1 MRKIFRNNKIK
12 ICLILFFCIAVI
24 LASVLVPKYLLAR
37 TLSEQMDQVV
47 VAPEEYYV
55 EAGEM
60 MARSA
65 SSNLSSVDRIKLIAG
80 TWESEMQKC
89 ENTDGF
95 LNEVEAVELAKKQ
108 MEYYYQAG
116 VFPYS
121 MQIKYDNMFSYA
133 TELYC
138 YTDSS
143 FHTYSAYLWKITF
156 TKYDDSV
163 ECVTYMTESGTI
175 LLLWTDGEYL
185 PETTMKQCYD
195 NLDMKNVFGDN
206 RFYQVTIG
214 EYVPVTAVEISYP
227 MDDELTG
234 EAIAKSFSTEKP
246 LTEIVSG
253 AVVRVK
259 TSGESIKFQA
269 LQYKTEDGAGI
280 VFMPFGTGNNTTE
293 NK

>member
-12 ICLILFFCIAVI
+12 ICLILFFCVAVI

-37 TLSEQMDQVV
+37 TLFEQMDQVV

-95 LNEVEAVELAKKQ
+95 LNEVEAVELAKEQ

-175 LLLWTDGEYL
+175 LLFWTDGEYL

-214 EYVPVTAVEISYP
+214 EYMPVTAVEIPYP
-227 MDDELTG
+227 MEDELTG
-234 EAIAKSFSTEKP
+234 EAIAKSFSTVKP

-259 TSGESIKFQA
+259 ISGESIKFQA
-269 LQYKTEDGAGI
+269 LQYKTKDGAGI
-280 VFMPFGTGNNTTE
+280 VFMPLGTGNNTTE

>member
-12 ICLILFFCIAVI
+12 ICLILFFCVAVI

-37 TLSEQMDQVV
+37 TLFEQMDQVV

-95 LNEVEAVELAKKQ
+95 LNEVEAVELAKEQ

-121 MQIKYDNMFSYA
+121 MQIKYDNMFSYE

-175 LLLWTDGEYL
+175 LLLWTDGEYS

-214 EYVPVTAVEISYP
+214 EYMPVTAVEIPYP
-227 MDDELTG
+227 MEDELTG
-234 EAIAKSFSTEKP
+234 EAIAKSFSTVKP

-259 TSGESIKFQA
+259 ISGESIKFQA
-269 LQYKTEDGAGI
+269 LQYKTKDGAGI
-280 VFMPFGTGNNTTE
+280 VFMPLGTGNNTTE

>member
-12 ICLILFFCIAVI
+12 ICLILFFCVAVI

-37 TLSEQMDQVV
+37 TLFEQMDQVV

-95 LNEVEAVELAKKQ
+95 LNEVEAVELAKEQ

-121 MQIKYDNMFSYA
+121 MQIKYDNMFSYE

-175 LLLWTDGEYL
+175 LLCWTDGEYL
-185 PETTMKQCYD
+185 PEITMKQCYD

-214 EYVPVTAVEISYP
+214 EYMPVTAVEIPYP
-227 MDDELTG
+227 MEDELTG
-234 EAIAKSFSTEKP
+234 EAIAKSFSTVKP
-246 LTEIVSG
+246 VTEIVSG

-280 VFMPFGTGNNTTE
+280 VFMPLGTGNNTTE

>member
-12 ICLILFFCIAVI
+12 ICLILFFCVAVI

-37 TLSEQMDQVV
+37 TLFEQMDQVV

-80 TWESEMQKC
+80 TWESQMQKC

-95 LNEVEAVELAKKQ
+95 LNEVEAVELAKEQ

-121 MQIKYDNMFSYA
+121 MQIKYDNMFSYE

-175 LLLWTDGEYL
+175 LLLWTDGEYS
-185 PETTMKQCYD
+185 PEITMKQCYD

-214 EYVPVTAVEISYP
+214 EYMPVTAVEIPYP
-227 MDDELTG
+227 MEDELTG
-234 EAIAKSFSTEKP
+234 EAIAKSFSTVKP

-259 TSGESIKFQA
+259 ISGESIKFQA
-269 LQYKTEDGAGI
+269 LQYKTKDGAGI
-280 VFMPFGTGNNTTE
+280 VFMPLGTGNNTTE

>member
-12 ICLILFFCIAVI
+12 ICLILFFCVAVI

-37 TLSEQMDQVV
+37 TLFEQMDQVV

-95 LNEVEAVELAKKQ
+95 LNEVEAVELAKEQ

-121 MQIKYDNMFSYA
+121 MQIKYDNMFSYE

-175 LLLWTDGEYL
+175 LLLWTDGEYS
-185 PETTMKQCYD
+185 PEITMKQCYD

-214 EYVPVTAVEISYP
+214 EYMPVTAVEISYP
-227 MDDELTG
+227 MEDELTG
-234 EAIAKSFSTEKP
+234 EAIAKSFSTVKP

-269 LQYKTEDGAGI
+269 LQYKTKDGAGI
-280 VFMPFGTGNNTTE
+280 VFMPFGTGKNTTE

>member
-12 ICLILFFCIAVI
+12 ICLILFFCVAVI

-37 TLSEQMDQVV
+37 TLFEQMDQVV

-95 LNEVEAVELAKKQ
+95 LNEVEAVELAKEQ

-121 MQIKYDNMFSYA
+121 MQIKYDNMFSYE

-175 LLLWTDGEYL
+175 LLCWTDGEYL
-185 PETTMKQCYD
+185 PEITMKQCYD

-214 EYVPVTAVEISYP
+214 EYMPVTAVEIPYP
-227 MDDELTG
+227 MEDELTG
-234 EAIAKSFSTEKP
+234 EAIAKSFSTVKP
-246 LTEIVSG
+246 VTEIVSG

-269 LQYKTEDGAGI
+269 LQYKTKDGAGI
-280 VFMPFGTGNNTTE
+280 VFMPLGTGNNTTE

>member
-12 ICLILFFCIAVI
+12 ICLILFFCVAVI

-37 TLSEQMDQVV
+37 TLFEQMDQVV

-95 LNEVEAVELAKKQ
+95 LNEVEAVELAKEQ

-121 MQIKYDNMFSYA
+121 MQIKYDNMFSYE

-175 LLLWTDGEYL
+175 LLFWTDGEYS
-185 PETTMKQCYD
+185 PEITMKQCYD

-214 EYVPVTAVEISYP
+214 EYMPVTAVEIPYP
-227 MDDELTG
+227 MEDELTG
-234 EAIAKSFSTEKP
+234 EAIAKSFSTVKP

-269 LQYKTEDGAGI
+269 LQYKTEDVCGI
-280 VFMPFGTGNNTTE
+280 VFMPFGTRKNTTE

>member
-12 ICLILFFCIAVI
+12 ICLILFFCVAVI

-37 TLSEQMDQVV
+37 TLFEQMDQVV

-95 LNEVEAVELAKKQ
+95 LNEVEAVELAKEQ

-121 MQIKYDNMFSYA
+121 MQIKYDNMFSYE

-175 LLLWTDGEYL
+175 LLLWTDGEYS
-185 PETTMKQCYD
+185 PEITMKQCYD

-214 EYVPVTAVEISYP
+214 EYMPVTAVEIPYP
-227 MDDELTG
+227 MEDELTG
-234 EAIAKSFSTEKP
+234 EAIAKSFSTVKP

-259 TSGESIKFQA
+259 ISGESIKLQA
-269 LQYKTEDGAGI
+269 LQYKTKDGAGI
-280 VFMPFGTGNNTTE
+280 VFMPLGTGNNTTE

>member
-1 MRKIFRNNKIK
+1 MRKIFRNNKIR
-12 ICLILFFCIAVI
+12 ICLFLILCAVI
-24 LASVLVPKYLLAR
+24 ISTSVLVPKYLLAR
-37 TLSEQMDQVV
+37 TLFEQMDQVV

-95 LNEVEAVELAKKQ
+95 LNEVEAVELAKEQ

-175 LLLWTDGEYL
+175 LLLWTDGEYS
-185 PETTMKQCYD
+185 PEITMKQCYD

-214 EYVPVTAVEISYP
+214 EYMPVTAVEISYP
-227 MDDELTG
+227 MEDELTG
-234 EAIAKSFSTEKP
+234 EAIAKSFSTVKP

-280 VFMPFGTGNNTTE
+280 VFMPFGTGNNTAE

>member
-12 ICLILFFCIAVI
+12 ICLILFFCVAVI

-37 TLSEQMDQVV
+37 TLFEQMDQVV

-95 LNEVEAVELAKKQ
+95 LNEVEAVELAKEQ

-121 MQIKYDNMFSYA
+121 MQIKYDNMFSYE

-175 LLLWTDGEYL
+175 LLLWTDGEYS
-185 PETTMKQCYD
+185 PEITMKQCYD

-214 EYVPVTAVEISYP
+214 EYMPVTAVEISYP
-227 MDDELTG
+227 MEDELTG
-234 EAIAKSFSTEKP
+234 EAIVKSFSTVKP
-246 LTEIVSG
+246 VTEIVSG

-269 LQYKTEDGAGI
+269 LQYKTKDGTGI

>member
-1 MRKIFRNNKIK
+1 MRKIFQNNKIK
-12 ICLILFFCIAVI
+12 ICLILFFCVAVI

-37 TLSEQMDQVV
+37 TLFEQMDQVV

-95 LNEVEAVELAKKQ
+95 LNEVEAVELAKEQ

-121 MQIKYDNMFSYA
+121 MQIKYDNMFSYE

-175 LLLWTDGEYL
+175 LLLWTDGEYS
-185 PETTMKQCYD
+185 PEITMKQCYD

-206 RFYQVTIG
+206 RFYQVIIG
-214 EYVPVTAVEISYP
+214 EYMPVTAVEIPYP
-227 MDDELTG
+227 MEDELTG
-234 EAIAKSFSTEKP
+234 EAIAKSFSTVKP

-259 TSGESIKFQA
+259 ISGESIKFQA
-269 LQYKTEDGAGI
+269 LQYKTKDGAGI
-280 VFMPFGTGNNTTE
+280 VFMPLGTGNSTTE

>member
-12 ICLILFFCIAVI
+12 ICLILFFCVAVI

-37 TLSEQMDQVV
+37 TLFEQMEQVV

-55 EAGEM
+55 EAGKM

-95 LNEVEAVELAKKQ
+95 LNEVEAVELAKEQ

-175 LLLWTDGEYL
+175 LLLWTDGEYS
-185 PETTMKQCYD
+185 PEITMKQCYD

-214 EYVPVTAVEISYP
+214 EYMPVTAVEISYP
-227 MDDELTG
+227 MEDELTG

>member
-1 MRKIFRNNKIK
+1 MN
-12 ICLILFFCIAVI
+12 
-24 LASVLVPKYLLAR
+24 
-37 TLSEQMDQVV
+37 QVV

-80 TWESEMQKC
+80 TWESEMKKC

-95 LNEVEAVELAKKQ
+95 LNEVEAVELAKEQ

-121 MQIKYDNMFSYA
+121 MQIKYDNMFSYE

-175 LLLWTDGEYL
+175 LLCWTDGEYS
-185 PETTMKQCYD
+185 PEITMKQCYD

-214 EYVPVTAVEISYP
+214 EYMPATAVEIPYP
-227 MDDELTG
+227 MEDELTG
-234 EAIAKSFSTEKP
+234 EAIVKSFSTVKP
-246 LTEIVSG
+246 VTEIVSG

-269 LQYKTEDGAGI
+269 LQYKTKDGAGI
-280 VFMPFGTGNNTTE
+280 VFMPLGTGNNTTE

>member
-12 ICLILFFCIAVI
+12 ICLILFFCVAVI

-37 TLSEQMDQVV
+37 TLFEQMDQVV

-95 LNEVEAVELAKKQ
+95 LNEVEAVELAKEQ

-121 MQIKYDNMFSYA
+121 MQIKYDNMFSYE

-175 LLLWTDGEYL
+175 LLCWTDGEYL
-185 PETTMKQCYD
+185 PEITMKQCYD

-214 EYVPVTAVEISYP
+214 EYMPVTAVEIPYP
-227 MDDELTG
+227 MEDELTG
-234 EAIAKSFSTEKP
+234 EAIAKSFSTVKP

-269 LQYKTEDGAGI
+269 LQYKTKDGAGI
-280 VFMPFGTGNNTTE
+280 VFMPLGTGNNTTE

>member
-1 MRKIFRNNKIK
+1 MRKIFQNNKIK
-12 ICLILFFCIAVI
+12 ICLILFFCVAVI

-37 TLSEQMDQVV
+37 TLFEQMDQVV

-95 LNEVEAVELAKKQ
+95 LNEVEAVELAKEQ

-175 LLLWTDGEYL
+175 LLLWTDGEYS
-185 PETTMKQCYD
+185 PEITMKQCYD

-214 EYVPVTAVEISYP
+214 EYMPVTAVEIPYP
-227 MDDELTG
+227 MEDELTG
-234 EAIAKSFSTEKP
+234 EAIAKSFSTVKP

-259 TSGESIKFQA
+259 ISGESIKFQA
-269 LQYKTEDGAGI
+269 LQYKTKDGAGI
-280 VFMPFGTGNNTTE
+280 VFMPLGTGNNTTE

>member
-12 ICLILFFCIAVI
+12 ICLILFFCVAVI

-37 TLSEQMDQVV
+37 TLFEQMDQVV

-95 LNEVEAVELAKKQ
+95 LNEVEAVELAKEQ

-121 MQIKYDNMFSYA
+121 MQIKYDNMFSYE

-175 LLLWTDGEYL
+175 LLLWTDGEYS
-185 PETTMKQCYD
+185 PEITMKQCYD
-195 NLDMKNVFGDN
+195 NLDMKNIFGDN

-214 EYVPVTAVEISYP
+214 EYMPVTAVEIPYP
-227 MDDELTG
+227 MEDELTG
-234 EAIAKSFSTEKP
+234 EAIAKSFSTVKP

-259 TSGESIKFQA
+259 ISGESIKFQA
-269 LQYKTEDGAGI
+269 LQYKTKDGCGI
-280 VFMPFGTGNNTTE
+280 VFMPFGTGKNTTE

>member
-12 ICLILFFCIAVI
+12 ICLILFFCVAVI

-37 TLSEQMDQVV
+37 TLFEQMDQVV

-95 LNEVEAVELAKKQ
+95 LNEVEAVELAKEQ

-121 MQIKYDNMFSYA
+121 MQIKYDNMFSYE

-143 FHTYSAYLWKITF
+143 FHTYSAYLWKIIF

-175 LLLWTDGEYL
+175 LLLWTDGEYS
-185 PETTMKQCYD
+185 PEITMKQCYD

-214 EYVPVTAVEISYP
+214 EYMPVTAVEIPYP
-227 MDDELTG
+227 MEDELTG
-234 EAIAKSFSTEKP
+234 EAIAKSFSTVKP

-259 TSGESIKFQA
+259 ISGESIKFQA
-269 LQYKTEDGAGI
+269 LQYKTKDGAGI
-280 VFMPFGTGNNTTE
+280 VFMPLGTGNNTTE

>member
-37 TLSEQMDQVV
+37 TLFEQMDQVV

-214 EYVPVTAVEISYP
+214 EYTPATVVEIPYP
-227 MDDELTG
+227 MEDELTG
-234 EAIAKSFSTEKP
+234 ETIAKSFSTVKP
-246 LTEIVSG
+246 VTEIVSG

-269 LQYKTEDGAGI
+269 LQYKTEDGYGI
-280 VFMPFGTGNNTTE
+280 VFMPFGIGNNTTE

>member
-12 ICLILFFCIAVI
+12 ICLFLILCAVI
-24 LASVLVPKYLLAR
+24 ISTGVLVPKYLLAR
-37 TLSEQMDQVV
+37 TLFEQMEQVV

-55 EAGEM
+55 EAGKM

-95 LNEVEAVELAKKQ
+95 LNEVEAVELAKEQ

-121 MQIKYDNMFSYA
+121 MQIKYDNMFSYE

-175 LLLWTDGEYL
+175 LLLWTDGEYS
-185 PETTMKQCYD
+185 PEITMKQCYD

-214 EYVPVTAVEISYP
+214 EYMPVTAVEISYP
-227 MDDELTG
+227 MEDELTG
-234 EAIAKSFSTEKP
+234 EAIAKSFSTVKP

-269 LQYKTEDGAGI
+269 LQYKTKDGAGI
-280 VFMPFGTGNNTTE
+280 VFMPFGTGKNTTE

>member
-12 ICLILFFCIAVI
+12 ICLILFFCVAVI

-37 TLSEQMDQVV
+37 SLFEQMDQVV

-95 LNEVEAVELAKKQ
+95 LNEVEAVELAKEQ

-121 MQIKYDNMFSYA
+121 MQIKYDNMFSYE

-175 LLLWTDGEYL
+175 LLLWTDGEYS
-185 PETTMKQCYD
+185 PEITMKQCYD

-214 EYVPVTAVEISYP
+214 EYMPVTAVEISYP
-227 MDDELTG
+227 MEDELTG
-234 EAIAKSFSTEKP
+234 EAIAKSFSTVKP

-269 LQYKTEDGAGI
+269 LQYKTKDGAGI
-280 VFMPFGTGNNTTE
+280 VFMPLGTGNNTTE

>member
-12 ICLILFFCIAVI
+12 ICLILFFCVAVI

-37 TLSEQMDQVV
+37 TLFEQMDQVV

-95 LNEVEAVELAKKQ
+95 LNEVEAVELAKEQ

-121 MQIKYDNMFSYA
+121 MQIKYDNMFSYE

-175 LLLWTDGEYL
+175 LLLWTDGEYS
-185 PETTMKQCYD
+185 PEITMKQCYD

-214 EYVPVTAVEISYP
+214 EYMPVTAVEIPYP
-227 MDDELTG
+227 MEDELTG
-234 EAIAKSFSTEKP
+234 EAIAKSFSTVKP

-259 TSGESIKFQA
+259 ISGESIKFQA
-269 LQYKTEDGAGI
+269 LQYKTKDGAGI
-280 VFMPFGTGNNTTE
+280 VFMPFGTGKNTTE

>member
-1 MRKIFRNNKIK
+1 MRKIFRNNKIR
-12 ICLILFFCIAVI
+12 ICLFLIFCAVI
-24 LASVLVPKYLLAR
+24 ISTSVLVPKYLLAR
-37 TLSEQMDQVV
+37 TLSEQMEQVV

-55 EAGEM
+55 EAGVM

-65 SSNLSSVDRIKLIAG
+65 SSNLLSVDRIKLISG
-80 TWESEMQKC
+80 TWESEMRKC
-89 ENTDGF
+89 ENTEGF
-95 LNEVEAVELAKKQ
+95 LNEAEAVELAKEQ

-175 LLLWTDGEYL
+175 LLLWTDEKYS
-185 PETTMKQCYD
+185 PQTTMKQCYD
-195 NLDMKNVFGDN
+195 NLDMKNVFGDK

-214 EYVPVTAVEISYP
+214 EYMPATVVEIPYP
-227 MDDELTG
+227 MEDELTG
-234 EAIAKSFSTEKP
+234 ETIAKSFSTVKP
-246 LTEIVSG
+246 VTEIVSG

-269 LQYKTEDGAGI
+269 LQYKTEDGYGI
-280 VFMPFGTGNNTTE
+280 VFMPFGIGNSTTE

>member
-12 ICLILFFCIAVI
+12 ICLILFFCVAVI

-37 TLSEQMDQVV
+37 TLFEQMDQVV

-95 LNEVEAVELAKKQ
+95 LNEVEAVELAKEQ

-121 MQIKYDNMFSYA
+121 MQIKYDNMFSYE

-175 LLLWTDGEYL
+175 LLLWTDGEYS
-185 PETTMKQCYD
+185 PEITMKQCYD

-214 EYVPVTAVEISYP
+214 EYMPVTAVEIPYP
-227 MDDELTG
+227 MEDELTG
-234 EAIAKSFSTEKP
+234 EAIAKSFSTVKP

-269 LQYKTEDGAGI
+269 LQYKTKDGCGI
-280 VFMPFGTGNNTTE
+280 VFMPFGTGKNTTE

>member
-12 ICLILFFCIAVI
+12 ICLILFFCVAVI

-37 TLSEQMDQVV
+37 TLFEQMDQVV

-95 LNEVEAVELAKKQ
+95 LNEIEAVELAKEQ

-121 MQIKYDNMFSYA
+121 MQIKYDNMFSYE

-175 LLLWTDGEYL
+175 LLLWTDGEYS
-185 PETTMKQCYD
+185 PEITMKQCYD

-214 EYVPVTAVEISYP
+214 EYMPVTAVEIPYP
-227 MDDELTG
+227 MEDELTG
-234 EAIAKSFSTEKP
+234 EAIAKSFSTVKP

-259 TSGESIKFQA
+259 ISGESIKFQA
-269 LQYKTEDGAGI
+269 LQYKTKDGAGI
-280 VFMPFGTGNNTTE
+280 VFMPLGTGNNTTE

>member
-12 ICLILFFCIAVI
+12 ICLILFFCVAVI

-37 TLSEQMDQVV
+37 TLFEQMDQVV

-95 LNEVEAVELAKKQ
+95 LNEVEAVELAKEQ

-121 MQIKYDNMFSYA
+121 MQIKYDNMFSYE

-175 LLLWTDGEYL
+175 LLLWTDGEYS
-185 PETTMKQCYD
+185 PEITMKQCYD

-214 EYVPVTAVEISYP
+214 KYMPVTAVEIPYP
-227 MDDELTG
+227 MEDELTG
-234 EAIAKSFSTEKP
+234 EAIAKSFSTVKP

-259 TSGESIKFQA
+259 ISGESIKFQA
-269 LQYKTEDGAGI
+269 LQYKTKDGAGI
-280 VFMPFGTGNNTTE
+280 VFMPLGTGNNTTE

>member
-12 ICLILFFCIAVI
+12 ICLILFFCVAVI

-37 TLSEQMDQVV
+37 TLFEQMDQVV

-95 LNEVEAVELAKKQ
+95 LNEVEAVELAKEQ

-121 MQIKYDNMFSYA
+121 MQIKYDNMFSYE

-175 LLLWTDGEYL
+175 LLLWTDGEYS
-185 PETTMKQCYD
+185 PEITMKQCYD

-214 EYVPVTAVEISYP
+214 EYMPVTAVEIPYP
-227 MDDELTG
+227 MEDELTG
-234 EAIAKSFSTEKP
+234 EAIAKSFSTVKP

-259 TSGESIKFQA
+259 TSGESINFQA
-269 LQYKTEDGAGI
+269 LQYKTKDGAGI
-280 VFMPFGTGNNTTE
+280 VFMPLGTGNNTTE

>member
-116 VFPYS
+116 EFPYS

-214 EYVPVTAVEISYP
+214 EYTPATVVEIPYP
-227 MDDELTG
+227 MEDELTG
-234 EAIAKSFSTEKP
+234 ETIAKSFSTVKP
-246 LTEIVSG
+246 VTEIVSG

-269 LQYKTEDGAGI
+269 LQYKTEDGYGI
-280 VFMPFGTGNNTTE
+280 VFMPFGIGNNTTE

>member
-1 MRKIFRNNKIK
+1 MRKIFQNNKIK
-12 ICLILFFCIAVI
+12 ICLILFFCVAVI

-37 TLSEQMDQVV
+37 TLFEQMDQVV

-95 LNEVEAVELAKKQ
+95 LNEVEAVELAKEQ

-175 LLLWTDGEYL
+175 LLLWTDGEYS
-185 PETTMKQCYD
+185 PEITMKQCYD

-214 EYVPVTAVEISYP
+214 EYMPVTAVEIPYP
-227 MDDELTG
+227 MEDELTG
-234 EAIAKSFSTEKP
+234 EAIAKSFSTVKP

-259 TSGESIKFQA
+259 ISGESIKFQA
-269 LQYKTEDGAGI
+269 LQYKTKDGAGI
-280 VFMPFGTGNNTTE
+280 VFMPFGTGKNTTE

>member
-12 ICLILFFCIAVI
+12 ICLILFFCVAVI

-37 TLSEQMDQVV
+37 TLFEQMDQVV

-108 MEYYYQAG
+108 TEYYYQAG

-143 FHTYSAYLWKITF
+143 FHT
-156 TKYDDSV
+156 
-163 ECVTYMTESGTI
+163 
-175 LLLWTDGEYL
+175 
-185 PETTMKQCYD
+185 
-195 NLDMKNVFGDN
+195 
-206 RFYQVTIG
+206 
-214 EYVPVTAVEISYP
+214 
-227 MDDELTG
+227 
-234 EAIAKSFSTEKP
+234 
-246 LTEIVSG
+246 
-253 AVVRVK
+253 
-259 TSGESIKFQA
+259 
-269 LQYKTEDGAGI
+269 
-280 VFMPFGTGNNTTE
+280 
-293 NK
+293 

>member
-12 ICLILFFCIAVI
+12 ICLILFFCVAVI

-37 TLSEQMDQVV
+37 TLFEQMDQVV

-95 LNEVEAVELAKKQ
+95 LNEVEAVELAKEQ

-143 FHTYSAYLWKITF
+143 FHTYSAYLWKIIF

-175 LLLWTDGEYL
+175 LLLWTDGEYS
-185 PETTMKQCYD
+185 PEITMKQCYD

-214 EYVPVTAVEISYP
+214 EYMPVTAVEIPYP
-227 MDDELTG
+227 MEDELTG
-234 EAIAKSFSTEKP
+234 EAIAKSFSTVKP

-259 TSGESIKFQA
+259 ISGESIKFQA
-269 LQYKTEDGAGI
+269 LQYKTKDGAGI
-280 VFMPFGTGNNTTE
+280 VFMPFGTGKNTTE

>member
-12 ICLILFFCIAVI
+12 ICLILFFCVAVI

-37 TLSEQMDQVV
+37 TLFEQMEQVV

-55 EAGEM
+55 EAGKM

-95 LNEVEAVELAKKQ
+95 LNEVEAVELAKEQ

-175 LLLWTDGEYL
+175 LLLWTDGEYS
-185 PETTMKQCYD
+185 PEITMKQCYD

-214 EYVPVTAVEISYP
+214 EYMPVTAVEISYP
-227 MDDELTG
+227 MEDELTG
-234 EAIAKSFSTEKP
+234 EAIAKSFSTVKP

-269 LQYKTEDGAGI
+269 LQYKTKDGAGI
-280 VFMPFGTGNNTTE
+280 VFMPFGTGKNTTE

>member
-12 ICLILFFCIAVI
+12 ICLILFFCVAVI

-37 TLSEQMDQVV
+37 TLFEQMDQVV

-55 EAGEM
+55 EAGKM

-95 LNEVEAVELAKKQ
+95 LNEVEAVELAKEQ

-175 LLLWTDGEYL
+175 LLLWTDGEYS
-185 PETTMKQCYD
+185 PEITMKQCYD

-214 EYVPVTAVEISYP
+214 EYMPVTAVEISYP
-227 MDDELTG
+227 MEDELTG
-234 EAIAKSFSTEKP
+234 EAIAKSFSTVKP

>member
-12 ICLILFFCIAVI
+12 ICLILFFCVAVI

-37 TLSEQMDQVV
+37 TLFEQMDQVV

-95 LNEVEAVELAKKQ
+95 LNEVEAVELAKEQ

-175 LLLWTDGEYL
+175 LLLWTDGEYS
-185 PETTMKQCYD
+185 PEITMKQCYD

-214 EYVPVTAVEISYP
+214 EYMPVTAVEISYP
-227 MDDELTG
+227 MEDELTG
-234 EAIAKSFSTEKP
+234 EAIAKSFSTVKP

>member
-1 MRKIFRNNKIK
+1 MRKIFRNNKIR
-12 ICLILFFCIAVI
+12 ICLFLILCAVI
-24 LASVLVPKYLLAR
+24 ISTSVLVPKYLLAR
-37 TLSEQMDQVV
+37 TLFEQMDQVV

-95 LNEVEAVELAKKQ
+95 LNEVEAVELAKEQ

-175 LLLWTDGEYL
+175 LLLWTDGEYS
-185 PETTMKQCYD
+185 PEITMKQCYD

-214 EYVPVTAVEISYP
+214 EYMPVTAVEISYP
-227 MDDELTG
+227 MEDELTG
-234 EAIAKSFSTEKP
+234 EAIVKSFSTVKP

-280 VFMPFGTGNNTTE
+280 VFMPFGTGNNTAE

>member
-1 MRKIFRNNKIK
+1 MRKIFQNNKIK
-12 ICLILFFCIAVI
+12 ICLILFFCVAVI

-37 TLSEQMDQVV
+37 TLFEQMDQVV

-95 LNEVEAVELAKKQ
+95 LNEVEAVELAKEQ

-121 MQIKYDNMFSYA
+121 MQIKYDNMFSYE

-175 LLLWTDGEYL
+175 LLLWTDGEYS
-185 PETTMKQCYD
+185 PEITMKQCYD

-214 EYVPVTAVEISYP
+214 EYMPVTAVEIPYP
-227 MDDELTG
+227 MEDELTG
-234 EAIAKSFSTEKP
+234 EAIAKSFSTVKP

-259 TSGESIKFQA
+259 ISGESIKFQA
-269 LQYKTEDGAGI
+269 LQYKTEDGYGI
-280 VFMPFGTGNNTTE
+280 VFMPFGIGNNTTE

>member
-12 ICLILFFCIAVI
+12 ICLILFFCVAVI

-37 TLSEQMDQVV
+37 TLFEQMDQVV

-95 LNEVEAVELAKKQ
+95 LNEVEAVELAKEQ

-121 MQIKYDNMFSYA
+121 MQIKYDNMFSYE

-175 LLLWTDGEYL
+175 LLCWTDGEYL
-185 PETTMKQCYD
+185 PEITMKQCYD

-214 EYVPVTAVEISYP
+214 EYMPVTAVEIPYP
-227 MDDELTG
+227 MEDELTG
-234 EAIAKSFSTEKP
+234 EAIAKSFSTVKP

-259 TSGESIKFQA
+259 ISGESIKFQA
-269 LQYKTEDGAGI
+269 LQYKTKDGAGI
-280 VFMPFGTGNNTTE
+280 VFMPLGTGNNTTE

>member
-12 ICLILFFCIAVI
+12 ICLILFFCVAVI

-37 TLSEQMDQVV
+37 TLFEQMDQVV

-95 LNEVEAVELAKKQ
+95 LNEVEAVELAKEQ

-121 MQIKYDNMFSYA
+121 MQIKYDNMFSYE

-175 LLLWTDGEYL
+175 LLLWTDGEYS
-185 PETTMKQCYD
+185 PEITMKQCYD

-214 EYVPVTAVEISYP
+214 EYMPVTAVEIPYP
-227 MDDELTG
+227 MEDELTG
-234 EAIAKSFSTEKP
+234 EAIAKSFSTVKP

-269 LQYKTEDGAGI
+269 LQYKTKDGAGI
-280 VFMPFGTGNNTTE
+280 VFMPLGTGNNTTE

>member
-1 MRKIFRNNKIK
+1 MRKIFQNNKIK
-12 ICLILFFCIAVI
+12 ICLILFFCVAVI

-37 TLSEQMDQVV
+37 TLFEQMDQVV

-95 LNEVEAVELAKKQ
+95 LNEVEAVELAKEQ

-175 LLLWTDGEYL
+175 LLLWTDGEYS
-185 PETTMKQCYD
+185 PEITMKQCYD

-214 EYVPVTAVEISYP
+214 EYMPVTAVEIPYP
-227 MDDELTG
+227 MEDELTG
-234 EAIAKSFSTEKP
+234 EAIAKSFSTVKP

-259 TSGESIKFQA
+259 ISGESIKFQA
-269 LQYKTEDGAGI
+269 LQYKTKDGAGI

>member
-12 ICLILFFCIAVI
+12 ICLILFFCVAVI

-37 TLSEQMDQVV
+37 TLFEQMDQVV

-95 LNEVEAVELAKKQ
+95 LNEVEAVELAKEQ

-175 LLLWTDGEYL
+175 LLLWTDGEYS
-185 PETTMKQCYD
+185 PEITMKQCYD

-214 EYVPVTAVEISYP
+214 EYMPVTAVEISYP
-227 MDDELTG
+227 MEDELTG
-234 EAIAKSFSTEKP
+234 EAIAKSFSTVKP

-280 VFMPFGTGNNTTE
+280 VFMPFGTGNNTAE